1 MNKKKTLSQLYKK
14 YFQDSLSR
22 VFREEWT
29 PKKEKSFNRLEG
41 RFYRTLKKALREDNE
56 EELNAFI
63 KLYLSYTGEISKIYL
78 NSLCTV
84 AKVEKLKE
92 LSKEEQEEALNKINN
107 CTYEE
112 LEEEIIK
119 LIGADSYKEILNNY
133 IDEQR
138 EIIKSNDE
146 QLKRNYYNLL
156 RKNEIITE
164 ENYKP
169 TQKKRT
175 VILTKYNAISNEL
188 AKSIDNKEEFIKVQP
203 IYDNPKINAK
213 TTTERIR
220 VRNSIEA
227 YLTTRKEILF
237 NRVKDKQ
244 TITGYKIRYKKQ

>member
-1 MNKKKTLSQLYKK
+1 MNKKRTLSQLYKK

-22 VFREEWT
+22 LFRDEWT
-29 PKKEKSFNRLEG
+29 AKKEESFNRLEG
-41 RFYRTLKKALREDNE
+41 RFHRTLKKDLRNDNE

-63 KLYLSYTGEISKIYL
+63 KLYLSYTGEISNIYL

-84 AKVEKLKE
+84 SNVGAIKE
-92 LSKEEQEEALNKINN
+92 LPKEEQQEALNKINN

-112 LEEEIIK
+112 MEQEIIK
-119 LIGADSYKEILNNY
+119 LIGADSYKENLNKY

-138 EIIKSNDE
+138 EIIKSKDE
-146 QLKRNYYNLL
+146 QLKRNYYYPL
-156 RKNEIITE
+156 RKKDIITE
-164 ENYKP
+164 DNYKP

-227 YLTTRKEILF
+227 YLTTRKEISF
-237 NRVKDKQ
+237 NKVKDKQ
-244 TITGYKIRYKKQ
+244 KIIGYEIKYKNN

>member
-1 MNKKKTLSQLYKK
+1 MATKTLSQIYKK
-14 YFQDSLSR
+14 YFNDSLSR

-29 PKKEKSFNRLEG
+29 PKKEESFKKQEG
-41 RFYRTLKKALREDNE
+41 RFYRAFKKAVKEDSK

-92 LSKEEQEEALNKINN
+92 LPKEEQQEALNKINN

-119 LIGADSYKEILNNY
+119 LIGADSYKEILNKY

-138 EIIKSNDE
+138 EIIKSKDE
-146 QLKRNYYNLL
+146 QLKRNYYNPL

-169 TQKKRT
+169 TQKNI
-175 VILTKYNAISNEL
+175 ILAKYPIISKEL

-203 IYDNPKINAK
+203 IYDNPKIHAK
-213 TTTERIR
+213 TRTELNR

-244 TITGYKIRYKKQ
+244 KIIGYEIKYKNN